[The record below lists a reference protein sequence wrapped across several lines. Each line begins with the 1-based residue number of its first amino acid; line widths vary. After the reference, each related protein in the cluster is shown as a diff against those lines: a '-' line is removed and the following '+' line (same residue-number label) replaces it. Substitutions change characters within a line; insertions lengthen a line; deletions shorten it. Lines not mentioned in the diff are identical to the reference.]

1 METTFSDEPITFWEI
16 VHILLQL
23 AIIIYLLISYF
34 SSNKIF
40 KENERLLK
48 ELKDEDKKRLK

>member
-48 ELKDEDKKRLK
+48 ELMDEDKKD